1 MIVVDTNVLIY
12 LLVPGERTE
21 QAERVFRRDPV
32 WAAPLLW
39 RSEFRNVL
47 AVYMRRGLLSLDH
60 ALQLIN
66 NAEIL
71 MQGREY
77 EISSAR
83 ILSLVAGT
91 RCSAYDGEFV
101 ALAQDLGLSLVTSDA
116 RLLAEFPATTI
127 TMDIFGAWQNG

>member
-1 MIVVDTNVLIY
+1 VIVVDTNVLVY
-12 LLVPGERTE
+12 LLVPGEHTE
-21 QAERVFRRDPV
+21 QAERVFLRDPL

-47 AVYMRRGLLSLDH
+47 AVYMRRRLLSLDQ
-60 ALQLIN
+60 ALQLTG

-77 EISSAR
+77 EISSALV
-83 ILSLVAGT
+83 LSLVAGT

-101 ALAQDLGLSLVTSDA
+101 ALAQDLGLPLVTSDA
-116 RLLAEFPATTI
+116 RLLAEFPTTTI
-127 TMDIFGAWQNG
+127 AMDSFGV

>member
-1 MIVVDTNVLIY
+1 MIVVDTNVLVY
-12 LLVPGERTE
+12 LLLPGEHTE
-21 QAERVFRRDPV
+21 QAERILRRDPV

-47 AVYMRRGLLSLDH
+47 AVYMRQGRLSLDQ
-60 ALQLIN
+60 ALQLMD

-71 MQGREY
+71 LQGREY
-77 EISSAR
+77 MVSSVR
-83 ILSLVAGT
+83 VLSLVAGT

-116 RLLAEFPATTI
+116 RLLAEFPATAI
-127 TMDIFGAWQNG
+127 AMDMFGV